1 MTDFKLYVMPISGG
15 GFPVQ
20 LAEVSLLYDAYKI
33 NNPMFTGEKD
43 YTPDLVYGASGGN
56 VAAYVSMGGDWYYQ
70 GILRMV
76 ENINSKMFI
85 KSWWPDDLDFMP
97 TWVLSIFTGTVFRA
111 GYGPE
116 QLLTQ
121 AFKNPYRIQST
132 EILTLTFNQTRY
144 VPQLFSN
151 RSSENSHIPELSTI
165 DKELYDLPA
174 IKYLN
179 GDIDELSRV
188 CMASAAIPIITQ
200 PQVIQD
206 NRFDDGGLS
215 AASPL
220 SLLLEE
226 TVGVISDKKLHLI
239 YFASYDMDEEDK
251 SKFKKYGN
259 GARATLSCMVHSR
272 TLQDRA
278 NAVQLLEKVSGHS
291 ASRQVY
297 RDASTELLAEKLAE
311 YSDSHYVIVMYPRKS
326 PDISITEFKSESV
339 IELINEIRESFNFD
353 LWIPN

>member
-1 MTDFKLYVMPISGG
+1 MADFKLYVMPISGG

-33 NNPMFTGEKD
+33 NKPILNGEKD
-43 YTPDLVYGASGGN
+43 YAPDLVYGASGGN
-56 VAAYVSMGGDWYYQ
+56 VAAYVAMGGDWYYQ
-70 GILRMV
+70 GILRIV
-76 ENINSKMFI
+76 ENLNSKMFI

-121 AFKNPYRIQST
+121 AFKNQYRIQAT
-132 EILTLTFNQTRY
+132 EILTLTFNQTKY
-144 VPQLFSN
+144 LPQIFSN
-151 RSSENSHIPELSTI
+151 RPAENSHIPELNTI
-165 DKELYDLPA
+165 DKELYDLPP
-174 IKYLN
+174 IKYLDGN
-179 GDIDELSRV
+179 INELSQV

-200 PQVIQD
+200 PQIIQD

-226 TVGVISDKKLHLI
+226 TVSVIADKKLHLV
-239 YFASYDMDEEDK
+239 YFASYDMDDEDK

-278 NAVQLLEKVSGHS
+278 NAIQLLEKISGTPS
-291 ASRQVY
+291 SRQVY
-297 RDASTELLAEKLAE
+297 RDASTELLAQKLSE
-311 YSDSHYVIVMYPRKS
+311 YSDTHYVIVMYPNKS
-326 PDISITEFKSESV
+326 PDISITEFQSNTV
-339 IELINEIRESFNFD
+339 IDLINEIRESFNFD
-353 LWIPN
+353 LWVSS